1 MFKFYKKIF
10 IIFIFVFCISLVSVN
25 VVLAANLKD
34 AFKTTDGRR
43 SDPLDS
49 AAKAGGYDI
58 KSTYAQGGLIIANAI
73 KTVLGF
79 LGVIFVILMIYG
91 GYTWM
96 MARGNEQDVEKA
108 KSTIRNAVIGLII
121 VVSAYAISVLVVS
134 MMIPE
139 TKKTDSG
146 GLPRPPVV
154 EVSDLPP
161 PAWNNPEA
169 CVARGCDVSCKQC
182 P

>member
-1 MFKFYKKIF
+1 M
-10 IIFIFVFCISLVSVN
+10 N

-139 TKKTDSG
+139 TKKTGSG

-154 EVSDLPP
+154 EAGSGGIPRPPVVEESDLPP

-169 CVARGCDVSCKQC
+169 CVARGCDVSCKRC